1 MKDSEKRQTA
11 LEYVCQVLEKEKRD
25 LLPLLLAEWMTP
37 DELTITHKDA
47 LNVSLTVT
55 FSGLLAAWSVS
66 YCPADGHQQGDYNIN
81 SVFQRKTAIRVFD
94 MMSRQLID
102 CRRIIRDAI

>member
-11 LEYVCQVLEKEKRD
+11 LEYVCQVLGKDQRE

-37 DELTITHKDA
+37 DELTITHRDS

-66 YCPADGHQQGDYNIN
+66 YCPADGHQQADYGIDN
-81 SVFQRKTAIRVFD
+81 VFQRKTAIKVFD
-94 MMSRQLID
+94 MMTRQLID